1 MGALTRKHLI
11 LVGLP
16 GAGKTTV
23 GQLAA
28 AALGAGFADFDR
40 LIEAQAGR
48 SIPAIFEQDGEAAFR
63 KLEARVGAEQLT
75 GEPAVLAPGG
85 GYFLD
90 AAQRRL
96 SLALGYV
103 VYLQASP
110 AVAAARL
117 EGLDDRPLL
126 KGFDPILRLRQLLEQ
141 REALYLE
148 APGRV
153 TTDGRTP
160 DLVAAEVVTLART
173 HGGW

>member
-1 MGALTRKHLI
+1 MGALTRKHVI

-23 GQLAA
+23 GEIVART
-28 AALGAGFADFDR
+28 LGAPFADFDR
-40 LIEAQAGR
+40 LIEARAGKG
-48 SIPAIFEQDGEAAFR
+48 IAAIFASDGEKRFR
-63 KLEARVGAEQLT
+63 DLEARVGAEQLT
-75 GEPAVLAPGG
+75 GEPAVLSPGG

-103 VYLQASP
+103 IYLVTSP

-117 EGLDDRPLL
+117 EGQTDRPLL
-126 KGFDPILRLRQLLEQ
+126 KGFDPMLRIRQLLEQ
-141 REALYLE
+141 REPLYLE

-153 TTDGRTP
+153 STDHRTP
-160 DLVAAEVVTLART
+160 EAVADEVVKLARAE
-173 HGGW
+173 GGW